1 MSFRL
6 SAVLVSL
13 ALGVL
18 LGFSVAWSWQA
29 SNLDAISA
37 EYNGFVDTT
46 RALGDAAQKASL
58 EREARDKAEKTK
70 ADNENKLT
78 ITSLRADVKR
88 LRNARASSNY
98 LPSAPTGAQRPDLA
112 CFDRTELEQS
122 LRSFDA
128 GIQGLVDEGSEA
140 AVNLNTARRWAQ
152 P

>member
-18 LGFSVAWSWQA
+18 LGFSAAWSWQA
-29 SNLDAISA
+29 SNLDAVSA
-37 EYNGFVDTT
+37 EYKGFVDTT
-46 RALGDAAQKASL
+46 RALGDAAQTASL
-58 EREARDKAEKTK
+58 EQEARDKVEKTK

-78 ITSLRADVKR
+78 ITALRADVKR

-98 LPSAPTGAQRPDLA
+98 LPGPAPDSRSPDVS

-140 AVNLNTARRWAQ
+140 AVNLNTARRWTQ